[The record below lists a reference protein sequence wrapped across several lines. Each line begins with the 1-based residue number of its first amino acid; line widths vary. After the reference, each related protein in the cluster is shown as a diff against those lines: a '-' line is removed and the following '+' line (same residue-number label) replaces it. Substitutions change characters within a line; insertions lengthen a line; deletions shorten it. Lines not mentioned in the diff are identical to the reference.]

1 MDDYDLETLL
11 IGWGSAALGFGA
23 FLMLLSRLH

>member
-11 IGWGSAALGFGA
+11 IGWGGAVLGFGA
-23 FLMLLSRLH
+23 FLMLLSHL